1 MPLPPCIDKASEVSV
16 LPTLRHS
23 MSMSRQRGFA
33 LLITIVLLAFLV
45 LIVVSFA
52 ALTRVEIQIAK
63 NYQQLDQ
70 ARHNALTGLNIALGQ
85 LQKYAGPDQAVSA
98 RADITSAT
106 VLAQPYLTGVW
117 RSTNTNSTPDVWLV
131 SGNEVTPTAVT
142 PATAPNPATG
152 TFPVSDTNNQVY
164 LVGTGSASSLAQGV
178 LLAKQAITAPSGS
191 IPGVTGAPTT
201 GHYAWWVGDEG
212 IKASAC
218 LVDQNLTA
226 KPLSYNNS
234 GTLPGD
240 DWSSATDLATIRKRN
255 QINQLLQPRPVLEK
269 ILTAV
274 PPAPD
279 STDLTSMPKLL
290 TINQLPLLPSA
301 SGSSAN
307 AISQKKSVFHD
318 LTALSRGVLA
328 DTSTGKLRVDLS
340 PANTGNVALDSYIKL
355 RPDIPASASA
365 PYVSVFYPQAFKGT
379 PGTWPGFVV
388 TPVMTEAALL
398 LSFDISG
405 GQIRVRYYLMVEL
418 WNPYSATLK
427 IDNATHALAYS
438 VTIPTAM
445 TFKLTQ
451 TATPTDLTQ
460 TVTLPAGTTFSRT
473 TTFANAALAASSGSS
488 SAIGS
493 LSIGPGR
500 TVTLIGGDSSG
511 SNRLEWSASTPSPLM
526 GALNLGAPTTITAIN
541 KADVTTSVTS
551 LDFKLTQATGGA
563 VLQERKL
570 TTVFLATTTSS
581 ALLYDSK
588 GEPLACLGYG
598 YSLNSSA
605 LAREVSETKRI
616 SVGGLVAAWEP
627 RSPLDSANGISG
639 FSSATTNAGNSTGNF
654 IWYRQPAF
662 NGNNL
667 STSQKLLGSTGVFE
681 EAVSVRTAD
690 FDLPRQELISVA
702 ELRHMVGA
710 YALELGNMW
719 GTACNAYFDACFF
732 STVPQNYA
740 WPVDGSE
747 PRPNRYLEV
756 YTPMG
761 TAPATLSDLRGS
773 TTSARY
779 QLIRGAFNINST
791 SENAWKAV
799 LSSPSVTWDFP
810 TTAPATTVSTTA
822 TLANAFY
829 RMPSGSKE
837 VDYLIGTPGTTD
849 CAITTATKM
858 IANSTVF
865 SAIGRQLTDAEVTA
879 LAKAIVAQLKTA
891 AKPYSSLAAFMNA
904 GVIDQ
909 AITASAINPARA
921 SQGNAA
927 TMYFTPA
934 YITQADIIAKI
945 APFMAQRSDTF
956 IIRTYGDVQNP
967 VTAKVE
973 ARAWCEA
980 TVQRVPDL
988 VSDPSA
994 SVATVMEPPA
1004 AANPFGRRFRI
1015 VGFRWL
1021 SDKDI

>member
-1 MPLPPCIDKASEVSV
+1 MRQKPPAAKQG
-16 LPTLRHS
+16 R
-23 MSMSRQRGFA
+23 RGFA

-45 LIVVSFA
+45 LIMVSFA
-52 ALTRVEIQIAK
+52 ALTRVEIQVAK

-85 LQKYAGPDQAVSA
+85 LQKYAGPDQSVTA
-98 RADITSAT
+98 RAEITST
-106 VLAQPYLTGVW
+106 TTFAQPYLTGVW
-117 RSTNTNSTPDVWLV
+117 RSTNTTSTPDSWLV
-131 SGNEVTPTAVT
+131 SGNEVAPTAVT

-191 IPGVTGAPTT
+191 MPGLAGTPTT

-212 IKASAC
+212 VKASAC
-218 LVDQNLTA
+218 LVDQNLIS

-234 GTLPGD
+234 GALPGD

-255 QINQLLQPRPVLEK
+255 QLNQLMQPRPALEK
-269 ILTAV
+269 ILTTV

-301 SGSSAN
+301 SGATAN
-307 AISQKKSVFHD
+307 AILQKKSSFHD
-318 LTALSRGVLA
+318 LTALCRGVLA

-340 PANTGNVALDSYIKL
+340 PANTGNTALDSYIKL
-355 RPDIPASASA
+355 RPDIPASATA

-379 PGTWPGFVV
+379 AGTWPGFVV
-388 TPVMTEAALL
+388 TPVMSEAALL
-398 LSFDISG
+398 FSFDISG
-405 GQIRVRYYLMVEL
+405 GQIRLKYYLMVEL

-427 IDNATHALAYS
+427 IDNATHALTYS
-438 VTIPTAM
+438 VTIPTAV

-473 TTFANAALAASSGSS
+473 TTFANAAVAASSGSS
-488 SAIGS
+488 SSVGS

-511 SNRLEWSASTPSPLM
+511 NNRLEWSGSTPSPLM
-526 GALNLGAPTTITAIN
+526 GAVNLGAPTTITAIN
-541 KADVTTSVTS
+541 KADMTTSVTS
-551 LDFKLTQATGGA
+551 LDFKLTQTTGGA
-563 VLQERKL
+563 ILQERKS
-570 TTVFLATTTSS
+570 TTFYNVTTTSS
-581 ALLYDSK
+581 ALQATVSNANL
-588 GEPLACLGYG
+588 PCLAYG
-598 YSLNSSA
+598 YSLNGTA
-605 LAREVSETKRI
+605 LQREVGDAKRI
-616 SVGGLVAAWEP
+616 SSGSSMPAWEP
-627 RSPLDSANGISG
+627 RSPLDSVNGINGVSN
-639 FSSATTNAGNSTGNF
+639 ATTNAGNNLGNF
-654 IWYRQPAF
+654 TWYRQPAF
-662 NGNNL
+662 NGINL
-667 STSQKLLGSTGVFE
+667 ATSQYLLGSAGVFQE
-681 EAVSVRTAD
+681 NSGVRVAD

-702 ELRHMVGA
+702 ELRHMVGT
-710 YALELGNMW
+710 YPLELGNTW
-719 GTACNAYFDACFF
+719 GSACNAYFDACFF
-732 STVPQNYA
+732 STVPQNYN

-761 TAPATLSDLRGS
+761 TPPATLSDLRGS

-791 SENAWKAV
+791 SVSAWQAV
-799 LSSPSVTWDFP
+799 LSSPTVSTWDFAAAA
-810 TTAPATTVSTTA
+810 TAGSPSTNTA
-822 TLANAFY
+822 SSTASVANAFY
-829 RMPSGSKE
+829 RMPAGAKE
-837 VDYLIGTPGTTD
+837 VTNIPLHTVSYSPVP
-849 CAITTATKM
+849 TTAQFNTSSDG
-858 IANSTVF
+858 NGGSVVF
-865 SAIGRQLTDAEVTA
+865 GAMGRQLTDAEVTA
-879 LAKAIVAQLKTA
+879 LATAIVVQLKTA
-891 AKPYSSLAAFMNA
+891 TKPYSSLAAFMNA
-904 GVIDQ
+904 GVIEQ
-909 AITASAINPARA
+909 AITASAINPTR
-921 SQGNAA
+921 SWVGNAS
-927 TMYFTPA
+927 TQYFTPS

-967 VTAKVE
+967 VTSKIE
-973 ARAWCEA
+973 ARVWCEA

-994 SVATVMEPPA
+994 TVVTVMNPPA